1 MEVSDIRPPNAT
13 MGPRFTKAGQ
23 PTILDS
29 HRKYPMVTSR
39 PQSGKHYR
47 QDDNSDELTSHRKL
61 LKVDIEAAAAS
72 NGDEDWMQLPK
83 DKQIEHRYE
92 IATLLYYGIGRMLT
106 M

>member
-1 MEVSDIRPPNAT
+1 MEVSDSRPPAVT

-29 HRKYPMVTSR
+29 HRKFPMVTSR

-47 QDDNSDELTSHRKL
+47 NDNNCDELTSHRKL
-61 LKVDIEAAAAS
+61 LKVDIEAATS

-83 DKQIEHRYE
+83 DKQIEHR
-92 IATLLYYGIGRMLT
+92 
-106 M
+106 